1 MNDTFTS
8 RTAILLGEEG
18 LARLQQVRVILF
30 GVGGVGSWAAESLV
44 RTGLV
49 HLTIVDCDVVV
60 ESNLNRQLMAL
71 HSTLGQPKV
80 EALRN
85 RLLDINPEADIA
97 AVQQL
102 YTRDTASQ
110 FPLDEYDY
118 VLDCIDSLAHKAEL
132 ILRATASRAT
142 LLSSMGAALK
152 IDPTRVRVSE
162 FWQVDGCP
170 LAATLRKR
178 FRRAKQ
184 FPQKKFQV
192 VYSDEVLRQFGQEG
206 ELGSLPH
213 ITALFGFTL
222 AGLLVQS
229 VVGRTKG

>member
-1 MNDTFTS
+1 MNDTPTS
-8 RTAILLGEEG
+8 RTALLLGDEG
-18 LARLQQVRVILF
+18 LARLQRMRVVLF
-30 GVGGVGSWAAESLV
+30 GVGGVGSWAAECLV
-44 RTGLV
+44 RTGLL
-49 HLTIVDCDVVV
+49 HLTIVDADVVAA
-60 ESNLNRQLMAL
+60 SNLNRQLMAL

-85 RLLDINPEADIA
+85 RLLDINPEADIT

-118 VLDCIDSLAHKAEL
+118 VLDCIDSLAHKAQL
-132 ILRATASRAT
+132 ILQATASRAT

-152 IDPTRVRVSE
+152 MDPTRVRVGE

-178 FRRAKQ
+178 FRRAKT

-192 VYSDEVLRQFGQEG
+192 VYSDEVLRRFGQEG
-206 ELGSLPH
+206 EMGSLPH
-213 ITALFGFTL
+213 ITALFGVTL
-222 AGLLVQS
+222 AGLLVQKCALP
-229 VVGRTKG
+229 R